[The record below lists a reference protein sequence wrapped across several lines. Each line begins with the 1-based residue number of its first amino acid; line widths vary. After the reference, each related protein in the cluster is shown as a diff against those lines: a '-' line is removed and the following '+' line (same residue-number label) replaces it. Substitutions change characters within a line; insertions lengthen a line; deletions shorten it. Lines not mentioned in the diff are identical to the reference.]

1 MTFSPRLDVLPPAQ
15 RALWPELVAVPR
27 RYVLYGGTALALR
40 LAHRAS
46 VDFDF
51 FAHDPLDH
59 RELDAALSFVRDG
72 ETVQE
77 GPNERTVLTR
87 RAGASVKVSFF
98 GAITIGRVGDPD
110 PTEDGAVRAA
120 SLLDLGGTKVK
131 ALLQRVESK
140 DYRDVAALLDHGI
153 TLADILSA
161 ARALYGP
168 AFNPLLAQKTLAYF
182 EGGDLS
188 SLEERLRRRLVA
200 EATRD
205 LQVVALPLRSKR
217 LD

>member
-1 MTFSPRLDVLPPAQ
+1 MDVLPPGQ
-15 RALWPELVAVPR
+15 SALWPELAAVPR

-59 RELDAALSFVRDG
+59 RELEAALSFVKEG
-72 ETVQE
+72 ETLQE

-110 PTEDGAVRAA
+110 ATEDGVVRAA

-131 ALLQRVESK
+131 TLLQRVEAK
-140 DYRDVAALLDHGI
+140 DYRDVLALLDHGI
-153 TLADILSA
+153 TLTDILGA

-168 AFNPLLAQKTLAYF
+168 PFNPLLAQKALSHF
-182 EGGDLS
+182 EGGDLAT
-188 SLEERLRRRLVA
+188 LGEDIRRRLIA

-205 LQVVALPLRSKR
+205 LSVAALALRSTR

>member
-1 MTFSPRLDVLPPAQ
+1 MTFSPRLDALPVPQ
-15 RALWPELVAVPR
+15 RELWPALATVPR

-40 LAHRAS
+40 LAHRVS

-59 RELDAALSFVRDG
+59 RELETMVPILGEG

-77 GPNERTVLTR
+77 GPNERSVLVP

-98 GAITIGRVGDPD
+98 GNLTIGRVGEPETTDD
-110 PTEDGAVRAA
+110 EVVRVA

-131 ALLQRVESK
+131 ALLQRVAAK
-140 DYRDVAALLDHGI
+140 DYLDVAALLDRG
-153 TLADILSA
+153 LALGHILGA

-168 AFNPLLAQKTLAYF
+168 SFNPLLAQKTLAYF
-182 EGGDLS
+182 EGGDLDT
-188 SLEERLRRRLVA
+188 LGDAVRRRLIE
-200 EATRD
+200 EATAD
-205 LQVVALPLRSKR
+205 LPLAALELRSSR